1 MGIPETSTQ
10 GRTVGDIIQHHR
22 LPANLATY
30 ILVECAKALK
40 EASEQGILHQ
50 NIRPNHILVSATGKV
65 RLTKFTGEKGKTGSV
80 PLLKSTL
87 PYVAPECLSGASPSV
102 STDIFALGSSFFEVL
117 TSDLAFKGTTGQEV
131 KQKVMNY
138 DPTPLLHEE
147 DHVHTQLR
155 RICQQMLRKKP
166 QQRYQGYT
174 VLLADLEAYRKN
186 RGIEAVG
193 SAVEMKR
200 YLQSPDTYV
209 SPERSNS
216 GESRTRL
223 RSNTENTTASA
234 KTNANSTPKTK
245 ETQPQISKIFMWVGL
260 LVLVFS
266 GLSLAGN
273 FFFSKDGKWGGK
285 GTGTGASS
293 SSSPTSATV
302 KTRRGRGQGN
312 AAVQASGSS
321 DTSQRSGYA
330 EVEGEAESVEII
342 DQSESNEEY
351 LPESDTTQLRA
362 TSLAGVDTVIIL
374 PDEGTHRTGQLLIE
388 SDPEAFVFFQG
399 DSLGVT
405 PLPILTNPGTYT
417 ISLKAPAFPA
427 FETIVDVVP
436 DREIPV
442 KVSLWILVGR
452 LNLEV
457 IPAAEVYID
466 DELREESLTKKS
478 LPVLPGTRRLK
489 VVHPELGTFESDIDI
504 DAGDQ
509 KTVRFDLANMR

>member
-10 GRTVGDIIQHHR
+10 GRTVADVIQHHR
-22 LPANLATY
+22 FPANLATY
-30 ILVECAKALK
+30 ILIECTKALK
-40 EASEQGILHQ
+40 EASERGVLHQ
-50 NIRPNHILVSATGKV
+50 NFRPSHILVSATGKV
-65 RLTKFTGEKGKTGSV
+65 RVMKFNGEKGKTGSL

-102 STDIFALGSSFFEVL
+102 STDIFALGSSFFEIL
-117 TSDLAFKGTTGQEV
+117 TGDLAFQGTTGQEI

-166 QQRYQGYT
+166 QQRYQGYS
-174 VLLADLEAYRKN
+174 VLLADLEAYKKN

-193 SAVEMKR
+193 SAVELKR
-200 YLQSPDTYV
+200 FLQSPETYV
-209 SPERSNS
+209 SPERSS
-216 GESRTRL
+216 AGGGRTRI
-223 RSNTENTTASA
+223 RSNEGKPPAPA
-234 KTNANSTPKTK
+234 KTDSTPKAK
-245 ETQPQISKIFMWVGL
+245 EKQPQVSKIFMWVGL

-285 GTGTGASS
+285 GSG
-293 SSSPTSATV
+293 TSASTSPERTSSTV

-321 DTSQRSGYA
+321 NASQGSGYA
-330 EVEGEAESVEII
+330 EVEGEAESVDII
-342 DQSESNEEY
+342 DQSESRDEY
-351 LPESDTTQLRA
+351 LPQSDTTQLLA
-362 TSLAGVDTVIIL
+362 TTLAGVDTVIIL
-374 PDEGTHRTGQLLIE
+374 PDEGATRTGQLLIE
-388 SDPEAFVFFQG
+388 SDPEAFVFFEG

-405 PLPILTNPGTYT
+405 PLPILTNPGTYA
-417 ISLKAPAFPA
+417 ISLKAPAFPP

-436 DREIPV
+436 DREVPV

-457 IPAAEVYID
+457 IPAAEVYVD
-466 DELREESLTKKS
+466 DVLREESLSNNS

-489 VVHPELGTFESDIDI
+489 IVHPELGTFESEIDI

-509 KTVRFDLANMR
+509 KSMRFDLANMR

>member
-10 GRTVGDIIQHHR
+10 GRTVADIIQHHR
-22 LPANLATY
+22 FPANLATY

-40 EASEQGILHQ
+40 EASERGTLHQ
-50 NIRPNHILVSATGKV
+50 NFRPNHILLSATGKV
-65 RLTKFTGEKGKTGSV
+65 RVTRFSGEKGKTGSL

-102 STDIFALGSSFFEVL
+102 STDIFALGSSFFEIL
-117 TSDLAFKGTTGQEV
+117 TGDLAFKGTTGQEI

-147 DHVHTQLR
+147 DNVHTQLR

-166 QQRYQGYT
+166 QQRYQGYS
-174 VLLADLEAYRKN
+174 VLLADLDAYKKN

-200 YLQSPDTYV
+200 FLQSPDSYV
-209 SPERSNS
+209 SPERSNA
-216 GESRTRL
+216 GGSRTRV
-223 RSNTENTTASA
+223 RSNAGNPSASA
-234 KTNANSTPKTK
+234 KTDSTPKSK
-245 ETQPQISKIFMWVGL
+245 EKQPQVSKIFMWVGL

-273 FFFSKDGKWGGK
+273 FFFSKDGKWGGQ
-285 GTGTGASS
+285 GSGTGASTS
-293 SSSPTSATV
+293 SERTSSTV

-321 DTSQRSGYA
+321 NTSQRSGYA

-351 LPESDTTQLRA
+351 LPEGDTTQLKA
-362 TSLAGVDTVIIL
+362 TTLVGVDTVIIL
-374 PDEGTHRTGQLLIE
+374 PDEGATRTGQLLIE

-399 DSLGVT
+399 DSLGIT
-405 PLPILTNPGTYT
+405 PLPILTNPGTYA
-417 ISLKAPAFPA
+417 ISLKAPSFPA

-466 DELREESLTKKS
+466 DELREASLTKKS

-489 VVHPELGTFESDIDI
+489 VVHPEFGAFESEIDI
-504 DAGDQ
+504 EAGDQ
-509 KTVRFDLANMR
+509 KSIRFDLADMQ